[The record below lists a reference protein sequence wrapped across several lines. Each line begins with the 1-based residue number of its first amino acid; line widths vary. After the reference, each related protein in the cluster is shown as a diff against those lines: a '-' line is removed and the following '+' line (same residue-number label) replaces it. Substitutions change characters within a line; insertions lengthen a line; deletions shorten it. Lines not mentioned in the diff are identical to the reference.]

1 VGLLVLLPDLGLL
14 RVGLLVLVPVW
25 VCGSVGGVT
34 GMGVWVC
41 CWRGCVDLLV
51 VLLMWCVD
59 ADESVVL
66 KKIYKKELFYY
77 ILIGCIVK
85 WVKLKYSSLGQVY

>member
-1 VGLLVLLPDLGLL
+1 MGLLVLLSDLGLL
-14 RVGLLVLVPVW
+14 RVGSLVLVPAW
-25 VCGSVGGVT
+25 VCGSVGGVA

-51 VLLMWCVD
+51 VLLMWSVD

-66 KKIYKKELFYY
+66 KNIYKKRI
-77 ILIGCIVK
+77 ILLYFNRMYCKMGK
-85 WVKLKYSSLGQVY
+85 T